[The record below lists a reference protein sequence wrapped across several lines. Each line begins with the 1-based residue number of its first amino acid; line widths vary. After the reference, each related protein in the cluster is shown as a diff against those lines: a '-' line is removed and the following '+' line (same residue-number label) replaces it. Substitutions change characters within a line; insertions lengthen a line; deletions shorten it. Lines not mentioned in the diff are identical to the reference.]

1 MTAVDAP
8 ERPATRM
15 ARAGLCSRREAERW
29 IAAGRVALNG
39 VTLDSPAALVGPDD
53 ALTVDGA
60 PVGAPP
66 APRLWLHHKPRG
78 RVTTHADPDGRPTV
92 FAHLPPDLP
101 RVVSVGRLDL
111 NSEGLLVLTNDG
123 AVARRL
129 ERPENGFERVYRV
142 RVRGTVDDAD
152 LAPMRAGAVVDG
164 IAYAPVDARI
174 EQRSGAA
181 TWVEITLR
189 EGKNREIRRLFADR
203 GHDVARLIRVRYGP
217 FTLDDLPPGAVRPA
231 PKAAA
236 RSVLR
241 AGG

>member
-1 MTAVDAP
+1 MSAG
-8 ERPATRM
+8 ERPAKRM

-39 VTLDSPAALVGPDD
+39 VVLDSPGVLVGEDD

-60 PVGAPP
+60 PVGDAPP
-66 APRLWLHHKPRG
+66 PQLWLHHKPRG
-78 RVTTHADPDGRPTV
+78 RVTTHADPEGRPTV
-92 FAHLPPDLP
+92 FDHLPADLP

-111 NSEGLLVLTNDG
+111 NSEGLLLLTNDG

-142 RVRGTVDDAD
+142 RVRGTVADGD
-152 LAPMRAGAVVDG
+152 LAAMRAGAVVDG
-164 IAYAPVDARI
+164 VAYAPVDARI
-174 EQRSGAA
+174 ENGGGAA

-189 EGKNREIRRLFADR
+189 EGKNREIRRLFADI

-217 FTLDDLPPGAVRPA
+217 FKLGDLQIGAVRPA
-231 PKAAA
+231 PKKAA
-236 RSVLR
+236 RPLLEP
-241 AGG
+241 AA